1 MITLGLTGSIGMGK
15 STTAKMFADL
25 GVPVWDADA
34 AVHRLYAK
42 DGAAVAPLAAV
53 FPDAIID
60 LAVDRAKLKHH
71 ISADPANLG
80 KIESIVHP
88 LVARDRQIFL
98 DQNKTAPFVLLDIP
112 LLFETKAEAWLDVT
126 ICVSAPA
133 DVQATRVL
141 ARPGMTRE
149 TFDLILTKQLPDSVK
164 RERADH
170 VIPTV
175 DLAETRSAVEN
186 LLNRLK
192 DQFYA

>member
-88 LVARDRQIFL
+88 LVARDRQAFL